1 MAIEFPQLPFP
12 IDSLEPSISKR
23 TLEFHHGKHHKNYV
37 TKLNELIANT
47 PLDSKDLVSIILEW
61 EKTLQ
66 NVFNNAAQAWNH
78 DFYWH
83 CLTPGGKETMSEEFS
98 IKINQSFGSLE
109 ELKNQF
115 NESAKKLFGSGWT
128 WLVCNEEGKLSIMNT
143 KDADNPIPHGLTPL
157 LTCDVWEHAYYL
169 DYQNERP
176 GYLKNYWNIVDWTFA
191 EKNWQQFKTDNDFE
205 EESVTGS
212 SGGAASLQSKETD
225 ENSERQL
232 H

>member
-1 MAIEFPQLPFP
+1 MAVNFPPLPYETNA
-12 IDSLEPSISKR
+12 LEPSISKR

-47 PLDSKDLVSIILEW
+47 SMDSLDLKSIVMESA
-61 EKTLQ
+61 KTLQ

-83 CLTPGGKETMSEEFS
+83 CLTPGGKETFSEEFS
-98 IKINQSFGSLE
+98 IRIRQSFGSLE

-128 WLVCNEEGKLSIMNT
+128 WLVCDDNGKLSIMNT
-143 KDADNPIPHGLTPL
+143 KDADNPIVHDLIPL
-157 LTCDVWEHAYYL
+157 LACDVWEHAYYL
-169 DYQNERP
+169 DYQNDRQ
-176 GYLKNYWNIVDWTFA
+176 GHLKNFWNIVDWTFV
-191 EKNWQQFKTDNDFE
+191 EKNWQQSIQQQQKE
-205 EESVTGS
+205 EFQE
-212 SGGAASLQSKETD
+212 QFQEQIR
-225 ENSERQL
+225 EQRL